1 MYPALIFAPF
11 PDPSLDLRSIR
22 GFSPRPFPCRCR
34 CGASAPPPFHRRRSG
49 GSSAR
54 QPMARPC
61 PRSFL
66 LTTNHSS
73 LATISFRIRT
83 YEKLARNPFSMRTS
97 KTQDLKPFRMNT
109 YKKTGEGGP
118 HLSSFLCFSS
128 PIFLNPPP
136 STLQSP
142 TSNLHPPI
150 SNHQSPTSNLQPPI
164 SNLQSPTS
172 NFQPPTSNFQV
183 TPDPQSL
190 LPSSGKRTARPP
202 AQVQPRSSTPEA
214 AVRASFRA
222 PSAR

>member
-83 YEKLARNPFSMRTS
+83 YEKLARNPFRMRTS

-118 HLSSFLCFSS
+118 IFLLSSVSPLRFFSTLHLPPS
-128 PIFLNPPP
+128 NLQPPP
-136 STLQSP
+136 
-142 TSNLHPPI
+142 SNLHPP
-150 SNHQSPTSNLQPPI
+150 TSNL
-164 SNLQSPTS
+164 
-172 NFQPPTSNFQV
+172 
-183 TPDPQSL
+183 
-190 LPSSGKRTARPP
+190 
-202 AQVQPRSSTPEA
+202 
-214 AVRASFRA
+214 
-222 PSAR
+222 

>member
-34 CGASAPPPFHRRRSG
+34 CGASAPHPFHRRRSG

-54 QPMARPC
+54 QPIARPC

-83 YEKLARNPFSMRTS
+83 YEKLARNPFRMRTS

-142 TSNLHPPI
+142 TSNLHPP
-150 SNHQSPTSNLQPPI
+150 PSNLQPPI
-164 SNLQSPTS
+164 SNLQS
-172 NFQPPTSNFQV
+172 PTSNFQV

-202 AQVQPRSSTPEA
+202 AQVQPRSSMPAA